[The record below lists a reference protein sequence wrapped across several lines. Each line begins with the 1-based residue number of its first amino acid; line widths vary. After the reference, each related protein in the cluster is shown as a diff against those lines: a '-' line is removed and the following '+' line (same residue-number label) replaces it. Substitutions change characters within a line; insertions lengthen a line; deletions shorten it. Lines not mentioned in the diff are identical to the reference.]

1 MAAPIST
8 LLTRC
13 ALVVALALTVAGC
26 ESTAPLGASVP
37 DASVSAAA
45 ATAAAV
51 NPPVPEFRVGA
62 GDKLKVNVFGEQT
75 LTGEYV
81 VDPSGSLAMPLAG
94 SIPVAGATVREVENR
109 IAAKLRGSF
118 IKNPKVAVEI
128 ASFRPFYVIGEVTKP
143 GEYPYRAGLNLLS
156 AVAVAGGYT
165 YRANTNRVMITRA
178 GSAQEVAMDTR
189 AGPIVINPGDVV
201 RITERFF

>member
-1 MAAPIST
+1 MHPPCGTDDAAIYALNEERHGVLVIHVDAKP
-8 LLTRC
+8 C
-13 ALVVALALTVAGC
+13 AVGLINGGLKL
-26 ESTAPLGASVP
+26 
-37 DASVSAAA
+37 AAA
-45 ATAAAV
+45 A
-51 NPPVPEFRVGA
+51 NPPVSEFRVGA

-81 VDPSGSLAMPLAG
+81 VDPTGSLAMPLAG
-94 SIPVAGATVREVENR
+94 SIPVSGATVREVENR

-118 IKNPKVAVEI
+118 IKNPRVAVEI

-165 YRANTNRVMITRA
+165 YRANTSRVMITRA
-178 GSAQEVAMDTR
+178 GSSVEQELDTR
-189 AGPIVINPGDVV
+189 STPVVINPGDVV

>member
-1 MAAPIST
+1 MVAPKST
-8 LLTRC
+8 FLAKC
-13 ALVVALALTVAGC
+13 ALVIALAFSVAGC
-26 ESTAPLGASVP
+26 ESGTIGVTAP
-37 DASVSAAA
+37 DARTTSPQTAAA
-45 ATAAAV
+45 AAA
-51 NPPVPEFRVGA
+51 NPPVSEFRVGA

-81 VDPSGSLAMPLAG
+81 VDPTGSLAMPLAG
-94 SIPVAGATVREVENR
+94 SIPVSGATVREVENR

-118 IKNPKVAVEI
+118 IKNPRVAVEI

-165 YRANTNRVMITRA
+165 YRANTSRVMITRA
-178 GSAQEVAMDTR
+178 GSSVEQELDTR
-189 AGPIVINPGDVV
+189 STPVVINPGDVV